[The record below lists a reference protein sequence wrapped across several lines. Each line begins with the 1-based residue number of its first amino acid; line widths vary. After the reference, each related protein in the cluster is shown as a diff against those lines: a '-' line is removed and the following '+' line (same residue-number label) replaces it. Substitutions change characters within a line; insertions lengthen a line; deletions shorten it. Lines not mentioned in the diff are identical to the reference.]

1 MSDVL
6 LGNSGNWVA
15 ARNGT
20 GARVGSINPEEVLVG
35 HGGEWRSV
43 WTRSDPVVV
52 SLDATTV
59 ESFRQN
65 ASMQWNPTGNAGY
78 LYVGAFAGTFP
89 RDLIGCAA
97 FNVATL
103 VANLAERPVV
113 KSAEVRFR
121 REGAGGAGVSSAT
134 GTIYGFTYNGA
145 VGSGTPDYDL
155 LDASNAGSVTFA
167 GGSPMGWSHNVTV
180 PLTPQ
185 VVARIAAGQALAL
198 SARTSGWSTNK
209 GATDSIY
216 SRHLGPS
223 TSSPAG
229 RKPTLV
235 VTLDY
240 V

>member
-6 LGNSGNWVA
+6 LGSGGNWVA
-15 ARNGT
+15 ARNGN
-20 GARVGSINPEEVLVG
+20 GARIGSIPPEEVLVG
-35 HGGEWRSV
+35 HGGQWHSV

-52 SLDATTV
+52 TLDATVV
-59 ESFRQN
+59 ESFRLN
-65 ASMQWNPTGNAGY
+65 NNMQWNPASAPGLAII
-78 LYVGAFAGTFP
+78 GAFAGTFP
-89 RDLIGCAA
+89 RDVIGCAA

-121 REGAGGAGVSSAT
+121 REGSGGAGSSSAT
-134 GTIYGFTYNGA
+134 GTIYGFTYNGT
-145 VGSGTPDYDL
+145 VNSGTPDYGL
-155 LDASNAGSVTFA
+155 LDASNAGSVTFT
-167 GGSPMGWSHNVTV
+167 GGSPMGWAHNVTV
-180 PLTPQ
+180 PLTSQ

-229 RKPTLV
+229 RRPTLV

-240 V
+240 I